1 MNILI
6 SANKP
11 FLNPAFVMISSLRRY
26 NSENIDVYFLNSSID
41 SKFLGKFNKRL
52 SKLDDVKLHIIDIN
66 KTNFSDMPVPTQ
78 WSIEVYNRV
87 LAQFLLPN
95 DLDRVLYLDAD
106 IVIKKDLSEF
116 YYQSFD
122 DNWVV
127 ACTDNMCKREIMRQH
142 KDNLGLSPEHR
153 YFNSGVILFNLD
165 ALRKNTSIE
174 QILDTSFNLKDK
186 IKFPDQDILNY
197 LYQGKVKYV
206 DKHQYNCQVRKN
218 EVSVNDDT
226 AIIHFVGRHK
236 PWSRLTG
243 FSKYWWKE
251 ALNNSAGGGRGFY
264 LSFVW
269 FLAKNC
275 VIHPLYLVKTKINQL
290 KK

>member
-1 MNILI
+1 VNILI

-106 IVIKKDLSEF
+106 IVIKKDLSA
-116 YYQSFD
+116 YYHQSFD
-122 DNWVV
+122 DNWIV
-127 ACTDNMCKREIMRQH
+127 ASIDKIYKRELMRQH
-142 KDNLGLSPEHR
+142 KENLGISPEHK

-165 ALRKNTSIE
+165 ALRKNTSLE
-174 QILDTSFNLKDK
+174 QISDTLLSLKDK
-186 IKFPDQDILNY
+186 IKFPDQDILNF
-197 LYQGKVKYV
+197 LYQGKVKYA
-206 DKHQYNCQVRKN
+206 DMHTYNCQVSKN
-218 EVSVNDDT
+218 ECDTKENT
-226 AIIHFVGRHK
+226 AIIHFVGPNK
-236 PWSRLTG
+236 PWSRFTG
-243 FSKYWWKE
+243 FSKYWWQE
-251 ALNNSAGGGRGFY
+251 ALNNEYGIGFY
-264 LSFVW
+264 LSFIW
-269 FLAKNC
+269 FLVKNC
-275 VIHPLYLVKTKINQL
+275 AIHLLYLLRNII
-290 KK
+290 KKF